1 MYVFDMSE
9 ETIKCLS
16 LNVSKNIYPIHYYK
30 YLSKFPELISIEKLW
45 KEMDRVWLD
54 CLQKHEFKLTENFF
68 AEFYSHP
75 IWCLNSIFS
84 SIDSASRQNRKA
96 LIQAISSLQVET
108 VVDMGGGYGV
118 FLEMLKKECSKL
130 KLILCEPYLDKQIEL
145 ELSKKKIF
153 SSREIPLSADVY
165 VFIDV
170 LEHIVEP
177 LSYLQRVIK
186 SAKINSYFI
195 FGNCFYPCIK
205 CHLPSTFYLRHTFHL
220 AALLMGLSYV
230 DKVKDAPYMKIYQLT
245 SRSSFDLKKV
255 KIITKIT
262 SLLITPCIFGIK
274 LLSKLKKIIKIN

>member
-1 MYVFDMSE
+1 MSE

-16 LNVSKNIYPIHYYK
+16 TNVSKNIYPINSYK
-30 YLSKFPELISIEKLW
+30 YLSKFPELISIEQLW
-45 KEMDRVWLD
+45 KEMDRVWLN

-84 SIDSASRQNRKA
+84 SIDSATRQNRKA

-130 KLILCEPYLDKQIEL
+130 KLILCEPHLAKQIES

-205 CHLPSTFYLRHTFHL
+205 CHLPSTFYLRHTFQL
-220 AALLMGLSYV
+220 AALLMGLRYV

-245 SRSSFDLKKV
+245 SRYSIDLKKV
-255 KIITKIT
+255 RIITKIT
-262 SLLITPCIFGIK
+262 SFLITPFIFGIK
-274 LLSKLKKIIKIN
+274 VLSKLKKIIN

>member
-1 MYVFDMSE
+1 MYMFEMSE

-16 LNVSKNIYPIHYYK
+16 LNVSKNKYPIHYYK

-54 CLQKHEFKLTENFF
+54 CLQKYEFKLTENFF

-84 SIDSASRQNRKA
+84 NIDSASRHNRKA
-96 LIQAISSLQVET
+96 LIQAISHLQVET

-130 KLILCEPYLDKQIEL
+130 KVILCEPYLDKKLES

-153 SSREIPLSADVY
+153 FSRQIPLSADVY
-165 VFIDV
+165 LFIDV

-195 FGNCFYPCIK
+195 FGNSFYPHIK

-220 AALLMGLSYV
+220 AAHLMGLSYV

-245 SRSSFDLKKV
+245 YRSSIDLKKV
-255 KIITKIT
+255 RIITKIIA
-262 SLLITPCIFGIK
+262 LLITPCIFGIK
-274 LLSKLKKIIKIN
+274 VLSKLKKIIKIN